1 MSNTEKRE
9 NIEKIKHLVISSCGP
24 NIIALYGV
32 LKELCNNDIVNL
44 DNIESFH
51 CASGG
56 AILSVIVLLKNSWQE
71 VDDYIV
77 DRPWE
82 KVLKF
87 DMESFI
93 GGIDQKGIFNIDD
106 FFQILEPF
114 FASNDLTRDS
124 TLHDFYLK
132 TQKEINIY
140 ISELNHFEWSVL
152 NYKTHPTMQ
161 LLEALY
167 ISSAVPIIFAPIIK
181 TDCDDL
187 VCDSINNNNVDNV
200 TSPKCYLDGGLFNY
214 FPCFHI
220 DHLDTSTVLGICNDR
235 SRKKGYKINHSSNL
249 IDYIFCL
256 IKKTIN
262 HTINQSFHESKLIHK
277 ILVPGFDSNSLWIS
291 LVYEKEKRKEMI
303 ALGEKTALEYIQ
315 NSYQ

>member
-1 MSNTEKRE
+1 MRLEE
-9 NIEKIKHLVISSCGP
+9 Q
-24 NIIALYGV
+24 Y
-32 LKELCNNDIVNL
+32 
-44 DNIESFH
+44 FH
-51 CASGG
+51 
-56 AILSVIVLLKNSWQE
+56 IVLPKTLQE

-77 DRPWE
+77 ERPWE

-124 TLHDFYLK
+124 TLHDFYLI

-140 ISELNHFEWSVL
+140 ISELNDFEWSVL

-167 ISSAVPIIFAPIIK
+167 MSSAVPIIFAPIIK

-187 VCDSINNNNVDNV
+187 VCDSTNNNSVDNSV
-200 TSPKCYLDGGLFNY
+200 DNGSVDNGSMT
-214 FPCFHI
+214 
-220 DHLDTSTVLGICNDR
+220 
-235 SRKKGYKINHSSNL
+235 
-249 IDYIFCL
+249 
-256 IKKTIN
+256 
-262 HTINQSFHESKLIHK
+262 
-277 ILVPGFDSNSLWIS
+277 
-291 LVYEKEKRKEMI
+291 
-303 ALGEKTALEYIQ
+303 
-315 NSYQ
+315 